1 MYRDILISL
10 RPEHT
15 RSILSGQKTIELRRR
30 PLRVEPGTRVWI
42 YTKQPRGCIEAVAV
56 LGAVHEDTH
65 DELWRRFGTQ
75 VAISRSAFDAY
86 LAGTERGYA
95 LEFASV
101 SPLSAAI
108 DLKEIRSTVQ
118 CFHPPQFFKRLDPG
132 GCVMALLLKRA
143 IHRRVPEA
151 IEVRP
156 SIPSV
161 RDSCNPRSHITQS
174 QNRGHRTSKK
184 PSPQSSQPLRKNS

>member
-1 MYRDILISL
+1 MCRDILISL
-10 RPEHT
+10 HPEHT
-15 RSILSGQKTIELRRR
+15 QSVLTGRKTVELRRR

-101 SPLSAAI
+101 SALSAAI
-108 DLKEIRSTVQ
+108 DLEEIRSTVH
-118 CFHPPQFFKRLDPG
+118 CFHPPQFFKRLDPDG
-132 GCVMALLLKRA
+132 SEVALLSKRT
-143 IHRRVPEA
+143 IRRRVA
-151 IEVRP
+151 NTVDVRP
-156 SIPSV
+156 SIPSGRV
-161 RDSCNPRSHITQS
+161 RR
-174 QNRGHRTSKK
+174 
-184 PSPQSSQPLRKNS
+184 